1 MLPYKMDAIK
11 GFIIL
16 IMQKKKKFPLG
27 PNRKTFLLTL
37 RYEYIFLRWLLLKC
51 FVCRQ
56 NNLIIEKSNNALF
69 IGR

>member
-1 MLPYKMDAIK
+1 MDAIK

-37 RYEYIFLRWLLLKC
+37 RYEYIFLR
-51 FVCRQ
+51 
-56 NNLIIEKSNNALF
+56 
-69 IGR
+69 